1 MKIGVVA
8 RLDLPPALDLVRRLL
23 RIFPREAF
31 VLESELAMKI
41 GERGEKVEGMEVDA
55 LLTIGGDGT
64 LLGAHLLAPHLPI
77 LGIHMGKKGFLAEV
91 PPSEAE
97 DAVRE
102 MLEGR
107 LEVERRMSLATEV
120 EGERLPDAIN
130 DAFLSWF
137 IPGKSISFRLSL
149 EGRVLYEVRGDGLVV
164 ATPTGS
170 TGHSLSAGGPV
181 VEPTME
187 ALLLIPLCTF
197 PPIPRM
203 VVPGSR
209 KVEVE
214 VVRADNLASISLDG
228 HFMRKVKPGERLLF
242 SKSEKPAL
250 FLKWKDNFYERLREK
265 IW

>member
-1 MKIGVVA
+1 MKVGMVA
-8 RLDLPPALDLVRRLL
+8 RLDLPSALDLVRKLL
-23 RIFPREAF
+23 KIFPRESF
-31 VLESELAMKI
+31 VLEKKLAMKI
-41 GERGEKVEGMEVDA
+41 GEKGEEVEKMEVDA

-97 DAVRE
+97 NAVKE

-107 LEVERRMSLATEV
+107 LEVERRMALATEV

-130 DAFLSWF
+130 DAFLSWLT
-137 IPGKSISFRLSL
+137 PGKSISFRLSL
-149 EGRVLYEVRGDGLVV
+149 EGKTLYEARGDGLIV

-187 ALLLIPLCTF
+187 ALLLTPLCTS

-203 VVPGSR
+203 IIPSSK

-214 VVRADNLASISLDG
+214 VVRADNLASVALDG
-228 HFMRKVKPGERLLF
+228 HFVKKIEPGEKLLF
-242 SKSEKPAL
+242 FKSENPAL
-250 FLKWKDNFYERLREK
+250 FLKWKGNFYERLREK